1 VYGGKA
7 VKPQKNEIKNRIQSL
22 LTAAKTLCK
31 LTYDGIFRF
40 LLFLSAVRFYNRVI
54 TGFNTDI
61 EYGGVTYHVQTE
73 DKGLDTPLI
82 LSLVYTGGE
91 ILASKRSLYNDL
103 ISEGFDEK
111 VLTDRLNRQHKL
123 ICAAIKQGRIE
134 DLKRMGA
141 RDADAKVEKSKKPV
155 ERKVEIVE
163 AVQVV
168 EAPMPVAEIIPEAEI
183 IFEAEE
189 YLEPLIDIPVSVID
203 EVDDADLQAFI
214 NEPVELPQMPLILR
228 PHLNVAETL
237 NDENANNSI
246 QLRLFDEKEYR
257 AGDRVDLKIQVTNDE
272 NIPLSDV
279 ELMIKV
285 LGSSFRPLIFHAKTG
300 EKGNAVVNLQLPR
313 FRSGRAALLVRA
325 MVTDNE
331 VELRR
336 IIVQG

>member
-1 VYGGKA
+1 M
-7 VKPQKNEIKNRIQSL
+7 
-22 LTAAKTLCK
+22 TAAKSLCK
-31 LTYDGIFRF
+31 LTYGGIFRF
-40 LLFLSAVRFYNRVI
+40 LLFLRAVHFNNRVI

-91 ILASKRSLYNDL
+91 ILASKRSPYNDL

-141 RDADAKVEKSKKPV
+141 REPDAKPEKAKKTV
-155 ERKVEIVE
+155 ERKAEIVE

-168 EAPMPVAEIIPEAEI
+168 EPIPVAEIIPEAEI

-189 YLEPLIDIPVSVID
+189 YFEPLIDVPVSVID

-214 NEPVELPQMPLILR
+214 DEPVELPQMPLILR
-228 PHLNVAETL
+228 PHVNKADTS

-257 AGDRVDLKIQVTNDE
+257 GGDRVDLKIQVTNDE

-325 MVTDNE
+325 LGEDNE